1 MPSDETTSLE
11 RWRGQM
17 DARLD
22 NLVKAL
28 DRQHDDFQESEKAA
42 SSHRESLRT
51 VIAALSQSVATLAE
65 SVKTLRP
72 ELLDTKAIVT
82 GLEADHN
89 RAQGFVW
96 ALRGLWAMIGGLVG
110 GAVTTAA
117 TYFLR
122 H

>member
-1 MPSDETTSLE
+1 MPNDATSLE

-28 DRQHDDFQESEKAA
+28 DRQYEAFRDSEEAA
-42 SSHRESLRT
+42 ATHRESLRV
-51 VIAALSQSVATLAE
+51 VIAALSQSVSTLAE
-65 SVKTLRP
+65 SIKTMRP
-72 ELLDTKAIVT
+72 EMAETKSIVT
-82 GLEADHN
+82 GLEANHN

-117 TYFLR
+117 TYFFR